1 MLLSLPF
8 LYTVAL
14 RRGAQRRARDY
25 TVRGYTL
32 VEIPEIQAGD
42 LTEVLRC
49 DGLRFDHGAGEY
61 MQISVPYFAW
71 GDVLVRRIDQD
82 GGPVTGQMLQDALA
96 DGAEERRLSMTLFGW
111 VQVPHRGLR
120 HSGYDPTLNP
130 LRHPTLGSLL
140 IDMGG
145 EAHPVERS
153 DFLERE
159 ADAQIHLPRAIA
171 IVDGAAHWEV
181 PEPVWD
187 NDRFGKFN
195 FARSDAGDAFTSYRL
210 DRVQIP
216 EDAFTQERTRITVA
230 RPDLLRRDDVVE
242 LARCALAHW
251 PKWRMRALS
260 AGGKIAGPKG
270 LFEVVEGIAAKATT
284 PTPEQ
289 CVAVLETYC
298 LSRTL
303 LTAQGQR
310 FWNRGYS
317 VPDRAGAIASRWRA
331 EREEFRRSHPGLIE
345 AHEAYLTQYGGLD
358 LNEADL
364 AALEGIHL

>member
-8 LYTVAL
+8 LYTVGL

-49 DGLRFDHGAGEY
+49 DGFRFDYLVGDY
-61 MQISVPYFAW
+61 MPISLPYFAW
-71 GDVLVRRIDQD
+71 RDVLVRRIDQD
-82 GGPVTGQMLQDALA
+82 AGPVTGQMLQDALA
-96 DGAEERRLSMTLFGW
+96 DGAEHRLYMTLFGW
-111 VQVPHRGLR
+111 AQVPHRGLR
-120 HSGYDPTLNP
+120 HSSYDPTLNP
-130 LRHPTLGSLL
+130 LRYPTLGSLL
-140 IDMGG
+140 IEMGI

-171 IVDGAAHWEV
+171 LVDGAAHWEV

-195 FARSDAGDAFTSYRL
+195 FAPEAGDAFTSYRL

-242 LARCALAHW
+242 LTRCAIAHW

-270 LFEVVEGIAAKATT
+270 LFEIVEGIVAKATT

-303 LTAQGQR
+303 LTAQGQK

-345 AHEAYLTQYGGLD
+345 RHEAYVAQFGGLE
-358 LNEADL
+358 LSEADIEAL
-364 AALEGIHL
+364 ADIT